1 MTTIP
6 VQISVLDW
14 RQEGEVQSFLLRFQT
29 DGLGSGEYLLYL
41 IAAETT
47 TQAESQVNISFK
59 VKKKE
64 L

>member
-64 L
+64 H